1 MQCLEVLKKDSSY
14 TGSFFFNSPDDV
26 DIQRVGKTLP
36 HISYLSFGCISQKSD
51 YWEMT
56 ICILLY
62 DVEFAD
68 SLLSIES
75 PISEISEE
83 KAVVALSDDH
93 TEIQYERNLK
103 KHYKVHA
110 VYPKNC
116 FGDTPHGSHRAYR
129 GDGGSLF

>member
-1 MQCLEVLKKDSSY
+1 
-14 TGSFFFNSPDDV
+14 
-26 DIQRVGKTLP
+26 
-36 HISYLSFGCISQKSD
+36 
-51 YWEMT
+51 MT